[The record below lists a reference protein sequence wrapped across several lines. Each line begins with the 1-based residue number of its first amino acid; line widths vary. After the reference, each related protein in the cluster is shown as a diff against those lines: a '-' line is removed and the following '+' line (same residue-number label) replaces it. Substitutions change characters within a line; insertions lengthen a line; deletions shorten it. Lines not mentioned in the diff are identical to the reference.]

1 VFRLDEDGVEVGIRE
16 SQLEFDLLP
25 VHKRGVPPI
34 FRSRLPH
41 DVIPTV
47 RRGHALGSAKE
58 LSVEG
63 EGAQPRIGGGRGR
76 GWRLRRW
83 RGGGGLG
90 AHGGRRRGTFVADG
104 VGGGGGE
111 DAGGEQRRGR
121 PTVI

>member
-1 VFRLDEDGVEVGIRE
+1 VSRISKTKKHARAPHTQNRNSPAQVFRLDEDGVEVGIRE
-16 SQLEFDLLP
+16 SQLEFYLLP

-63 EGAQPRIGGGRGR
+63 EGAQPRIGG
-76 GWRLRRW
+76 
-83 RGGGGLG
+83 
-90 AHGGRRRGTFVADG
+90 
-104 VGGGGGE
+104 
-111 DAGGEQRRGR
+111 
-121 PTVI
+121 